1 MNNLSP
7 LCFQEFHWLELEN
20 EQPVTTLFFMGPQQ
34 REWGFLDC
42 GEWIH
47 HEEFLYGVK

>member
-1 MNNLSP
+1 
-7 LCFQEFHWLELEN
+7 
-20 EQPVTTLFFMGPQQ
+20 MGPQQ

-47 HEEFLYGVK
+47 HKEFLYGR